1 MHILDGVLGTPV
13 VAVTSVAAAG
23 LVAWSVK
30 GIKEK
35 ELPKIALMSS
45 VFFVASMIHVNIG
58 GSSVHLLMS
67 GIIGLVLGR
76 RTPFAI
82 AVSLILQLLTI
93 HFGGITSL
101 GANVI
106 DVSIPAMLVG
116 WLIRPYLGKNSRTN
130 LLCGAAAGALS
141 VIITILFVSIMLFTG
156 QICLCHNA
164 DTRFSRKHA
173 AKQRREHRSS
183 LRCIL
188 HHQDNIRICG
198 GNDQRSPK
206 SPAFQVF
213 PRRINHILIDN
224 LYGLCLVITEFFVI
238 DPLA

>member
-13 VAVTSVAAAG
+13 VVVTSVAAAG

-93 HFGGITSL
+93 HF
-101 GANVI
+101 
-106 DVSIPAMLVG
+106 
-116 WLIRPYLGKNSRTN
+116 
-130 LLCGAAAGALS
+130 
-141 VIITILFVSIMLFTG
+141 
-156 QICLCHNA
+156 
-164 DTRFSRKHA
+164 
-173 AKQRREHRSS
+173 
-183 LRCIL
+183 
-188 HHQDNIRICG
+188 
-198 GNDQRSPK
+198 
-206 SPAFQVF
+206 
-213 PRRINHILIDN
+213 
-224 LYGLCLVITEFFVI
+224 
-238 DPLA
+238 

>member
-58 GSSVHLLMS
+58 GSSVHLIMS

-141 VIITILFVSIMLFTG
+141 VIITILFVSIMLIESNVRYGFGPFNAIEGLMIGHIPVMIIEAVVTG
-156 QICLCHNA
+156 FAIQMIAQVRPEML
-164 DTRFSRKHA
+164 
-173 AKQRREHRSS
+173 S
-183 LRCIL
+183 L
-188 HHQDNIRICG
+188 NT
-198 GNDQRSPK
+198 NK
-206 SPAFQVF
+206 K
-213 PRRINHILIDN
+213 
-224 LYGLCLVITEFFVI
+224 
-238 DPLA
+238 